1 MLIDYQIITLH
12 VSIAKESE
20 DKLDLILGMSIKTH
34 VIQECCKCIYNTMP
48 PIEQLPTEE
57 KKGLWDYV
65 KQKFPNLSTK
75 DKVQL
80 SKNLYVIGS
89 LF

>member
-1 MLIDYQIITLH
+1 MLIDYQIISLH

-20 DKLDLILGMSIKTH
+20 AKLQLILGMSLTTSVIK
-34 VIQECCKCIYNTMP
+34 ECCHCIYNTMI
-48 PIEQLPTEE
+48 PIENLPKEE
-57 KKGLWDYV
+57 KQGLWDYV
-65 KQKFPNLSTK
+65 KQRFPNMSTN

>member
-1 MLIDYQIITLH
+1 MLIDYKIISLH

-20 DKLDLILGMSIKTH
+20 AKLQLILGMSLTTSVIK
-34 VIQECCKCIYNTMP
+34 ECCHCIYNTMT
-48 PIEQLPTEE
+48 PIENLPKDE
-57 KKGLWDYV
+57 KQGLWDYV
-65 KQKFPNLSTK
+65 KQKFPNMSTS

>member
-1 MLIDYQIITLH
+1 MLIDFQVISLH

-20 DKLDLILGMSIKTH
+20 DKLDLILGMSLNTSVIK
-34 VIQECCKCIYNTMP
+34 ECCHCIYKTMQ
-48 PIEQLPTEE
+48 PIEDLPTEE
-57 KKGLWDYV
+57 KQGLWDYV
-65 KQKFPNLSTK
+65 KQKFPNLSTN

>member
-20 DKLDLILGMSIKTH
+20 DKLDLILGMSIKTAVLKECCH
-34 VIQECCKCIYNTMP
+34 VIYKQMQ
-48 PIEQLPTEE
+48 PIEKLPKEE
-57 KKGLWDYV
+57 KQGLWDYV
-65 KQKFPNLSTK
+65 KQKFPNLSIT

>member
-1 MLIDYQIITLH
+1 MLIDFQVIKVH
-12 VSIAKESE
+12 VKIAKESE
-20 DKLDLILGMSIKTH
+20 AKLDLILGMSLKTSVIK
-34 VIQECCKCIYNTMP
+34 ECCHCIYKTMQ

-57 KKGLWDYV
+57 KQGLWEYV
-65 KQKFPNLSTK
+65 KQKFPNMSTS
-75 DKVQL
+75 DKIQL

>member
-1 MLIDYQIITLH
+1 MLIDYQVISLH
-12 VSIAKESE
+12 VGIAKESE
-20 DKLDLILGMSIKTH
+20 AKLDLILGMSLNTSVIK
-34 VIQECCKCIYNTMP
+34 ECCHCIYKTMT
-48 PIEQLPTEE
+48 PIEDLPTEE
-57 KKGLWDYV
+57 KQGLWDYV
-65 KQKFPNLSTK
+65 KQKFPNLSTN